1 MLLVFIISC
10 KRLPEPIVLM
20 LQQLILN
27 TEMVYIVRKLFCSIS
42 CSSGT
47 GAYKAV

>member
-1 MLLVFIISC
+1 MLLVFVLSC
-10 KRLPEPIVLM
+10 KRLPEPIGLM

-27 TEMVYIVRKLFCSIS
+27 TKMVYIVRKLFCSIS
-42 CSSGT
+42 CSPGA